1 MQTRSVKN
9 AAAQLESNAVT
20 FHGGLKGCTV
30 TFSRE
35 IFYNVEA

>member
-1 MQTRSVKN
+1 MQKWFVEN

-30 TFSRE
+30 TFSRA